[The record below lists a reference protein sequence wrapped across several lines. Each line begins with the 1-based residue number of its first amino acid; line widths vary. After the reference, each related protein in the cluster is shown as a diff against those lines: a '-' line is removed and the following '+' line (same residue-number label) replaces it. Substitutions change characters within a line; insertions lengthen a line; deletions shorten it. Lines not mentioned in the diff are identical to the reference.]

1 MLEVEGAG
9 LLSSLLHCGLATA
22 LEVDNVNAV
31 TMMVAVVVSV

>member
-1 MLEVEGAG
+1 MQEEEGAG

-22 LEVDNVNAV
+22 LEVEDVNAV